1 LHERFSI
8 TNPKKIKTILPI
20 IDMPKLN
27 TAGFND
33 FKKVG
38 VGMKISAFVIQL
50 SFCNLAI
57 LKR

>member
-1 LHERFSI
+1 
-8 TNPKKIKTILPI
+8 
-20 IDMPKLN
+20 MPKLN